1 MRARAHWRWLGAYL
15 LLASGYAFGCSAS
28 SRDGAVVASDAES
41 IVYGTDDRTEPYED
55 ETSPSSL
62 ADAAS
67 NSTAVIVLQSDVQ
80 TSDDG
85 SVRLESG
92 TLQDAYG
99 VCATERYADQPS
111 AGFCTAMLVEPDVVM
126 TAGHCLALMS
136 CPRLA
141 LVFGFQYDS
150 PGVLHRLTSSDVYGC
165 AEVLLSKVSD
175 PSDSQVLDY
184 AFIRLDRP
192 VAPPLQPL
200 GLDHSGAALAEG
212 SAVSLIGHGG
222 GLPTKIARNG
232 VVTDGRPETR
242 DYFSATVDNYS
253 GGSGSGVFDSEN
265 NLVGIAVRG
274 EADFRTSD
282 DGCQVSI
289 RDDSGKG
296 EQITYVSRADEAL
309 CAKGNPVGDWCNGT
323 SHATASCSIALG
335 VGAPGRGAAPW
346 WFLLGLTGYL
356 RFRRC
361 GVGRAATGALL
372 HSQEHIVES
381 ELDVTRRAGSAAV
394 HPESYGDE
402 RRGRERRGERHAL
415 RELLHIVSE
424 DLRAP
429 CSGTPGG
436 SRVNDLDRVAP
447 EPIILRWN
455 SGPKVGLARE
465 DGIRFDVA
473 SAQQRTLCE
482 LDPDHSV
489 RHPLAGE
496 DAGEHCPRSRA
507 HIVPRVDPELELEP
521 DDPRKF
527 DEGRNFIDRE
537 RVHPVRRRLDLQGVR
552 RRRHTSGGVETEE
565 RVVNRKLGPRF
576 QKFFDGGGSVEVGAE
591 GGVQMTVTPAR
602 RSPVAAHGG
611 RRASGALPSGCLH
624 SSGAAIRSALASASA
639 LAPASAFASV
649 SALAPA
655 STFASMSAPASDLL
669 RAVRTDIPA
678 PGPASAPLR
687 ANIRGAEI
695 VVTSEQAQSSTVPQ
709 RYRDQPR
716 RFVPR
721 CTKRWHWVKV
731 AQLQSSSRSPRC
743 RSVRRSARS
752 ETRSSAA
759 IAAGL
764 PARR

>member
-1 MRARAHWRWLGAYL
+1 LASPDVALQAVALRARAHWRWLGAYL

-274 EADFRTSD
+274 E
-282 DGCQVSI
+282 
-289 RDDSGKG
+289 
-296 EQITYVSRADEAL
+296 
-309 CAKGNPVGDWCNGT
+309 
-323 SHATASCSIALG
+323 
-335 VGAPGRGAAPW
+335 GRV
-346 WFLLGLTGYL
+346 T
-356 RFRRC
+356 
-361 GVGRAATGALL
+361 TGA
-372 HSQEHIVES
+372 
-381 ELDVTRRAGSAAV
+381 
-394 HPESYGDE
+394 
-402 RRGRERRGERHAL
+402 
-415 RELLHIVSE
+415 
-424 DLRAP
+424 
-429 CSGTPGG
+429 
-436 SRVNDLDRVAP
+436 
-447 EPIILRWN
+447 
-455 SGPKVGLARE
+455 
-465 DGIRFDVA
+465 
-473 SAQQRTLCE
+473 
-482 LDPDHSV
+482 
-489 RHPLAGE
+489 
-496 DAGEHCPRSRA
+496 
-507 HIVPRVDPELELEP
+507 
-521 DDPRKF
+521 
-527 DEGRNFIDRE
+527 
-537 RVHPVRRRLDLQGVR
+537 
-552 RRRHTSGGVETEE
+552 
-565 RVVNRKLGPRF
+565 RF
-576 QKFFDGGGSVEVGAE
+576 Q
-591 GGVQMTVTPAR
+591 
-602 RSPVAAHGG
+602 
-611 RRASGALPSGCLH
+611 
-624 SSGAAIRSALASASA
+624 SA
-639 LAPASAFASV
+639 
-649 SALAPA
+649 
-655 STFASMSAPASDLL
+655 M
-669 RAVRTDIPA
+669 IPGKA
-678 PGPASAPLR
+678 
-687 ANIRGAEI
+687 
-695 VVTSEQAQSSTVPQ
+695 
-709 RYRDQPR
+709 
-716 RFVPR
+716 
-721 CTKRWHWVKV
+721 
-731 AQLQSSSRSPRC
+731 SRSPTSRA
-743 RSVRRSARS
+743 RTRLFARRAIPSEIGATARRTRQPVAPSRSAW
-752 ETRSSAA
+752 
-759 IAAGL
+759 
-764 PARR
+764 ARQAEELRRGGSCWD